1 MKNAKKYYELDK
13 SSQELKIYA
22 ERTMLEKL
30 KNNKFNSI
38 LEIGCG
44 DGHFLENFNN
54 KEVLGIDLDLGMI
67 SQAQTDIRNNLLF
80 ADILD
85 KKFVK
90 KQKNYFDIVSSN
102 YVFMEMKEKQ
112 VQKAFRNIFEILKP
126 KGEFYFIIT
135 NPKTR
140 EKKFPGYKLVFS
152 DDFDYNKKDLEF
164 KVFLQTKKGNYVDV
178 GIRDYHMPLENYDRL
193 LGKSGFN
200 KIEKTEIKKNLPHS
214 FAVLYSCE
222 KGLVQNLPL

>member
-1 MKNAKKYYELDK
+1 MKNAEKYYKLDK
-13 SSQELKIYA
+13 LSQELKIYA
-22 ERTMLEKL
+22 EKTMLEKI
-30 KNNKFNSI
+30 KKKKFNSI

-44 DGHFLENFNN
+44 DGHFLKNFNN
-54 KEVLGIDLDLGMI
+54 KEVLGIDIDRGMI
-67 SQAQTDIRNNLLF
+67 SQAQPDIRNNLLF

-112 VQKAFRNIFEILKP
+112 VQKAFRNIFEILKQ
-126 KGEFYFIIT
+126 KGKFYFVIT

-140 EKKFPGYKLVFS
+140 ENKFPGFKLVFS

-164 KVFLQTKKGNYVDV
+164 KVLLQNNKGDYVDV
-178 GIRDYHMPLENYDRL
+178 GIRDYHMPIENYDL
-193 LGKSGFN
+193 LLRKAGFN
-200 KIEKTEIKKNLPHS
+200 KIEKTEIKKSLPYS
-214 FAVLYSCE
+214 FAVLY
-222 KGLVQNLPL
+222 KVQK